1 MQIKLDGSE
10 QNAWGLADTHGNV
23 ILTEICADSDAA
35 RTLLKTMRIR
45 QPHRPEMRVVPIT
58 IAIRKTRGAP

>member
-1 MQIKLDGSE
+1 MQVKTDGSE
-10 QNAWGLADTHGNV
+10 QSAWGLADAHGN
-23 ILTEICADSDAA
+23 INLAEICADSDAA

-58 IAIRKTRGAP
+58 IAIRKSRGTP